1 MTAPERVVEVSA
13 DRFPGWLARFESNN
27 PAGPTHLVAVD
38 WFRHDPLGI
47 ILVRRGGYAVGL
59 AHGDR
64 LTAHKVGTR
73 YVQSRTAAGGW
84 SQQRFARRRANQ
96 ADGLV
101 GAVAEHAVRLLGAP
115 GVSQTP
121 EVSSSGVVGAQ
132 GVSQTPEVSSSGV
145 VGARGVAQPR
155 GGAARGGGGA
165 PGVAPRGAGGEPGL
179 VGEWAAYGPGLV
191 VGGDRRL
198 VAAVLEDPRLR
209 GWAAVDLR
217 EYFDI
222 VDPNRGVLDTIL
234 KRARCARITL
244 RDDVARAH

>member
-13 DRFPGWLARFESNN
+13 DRFPGWRERFESNN

-121 EVSSSGVVGAQ
+121 GVSSSGVVGAQ
-132 GVSQTPEVSSSGV
+132 GVSPS
-145 VGARGVAQPR
+145 
-155 GGAARGGGGA
+155 
-165 PGVAPRGAGGEPGL
+165 GAGGEPGL

>member
-13 DRFPGWLARFESNN
+13 DRFPGWRERFESNN

-101 GAVAEHAVRLLGAP
+101 GAVAEHAVRLLGTP

-121 EVSSSGVVGAQ
+121 EVSSSGVVGAPV
-132 GVSQTPEVSSSGV
+132 VSPS
-145 VGARGVAQPR
+145 
-155 GGAARGGGGA
+155 
-165 PGVAPRGAGGEPGL
+165 GAGGAPGL

-244 RDDVARAH
+244 RDDVVRAH